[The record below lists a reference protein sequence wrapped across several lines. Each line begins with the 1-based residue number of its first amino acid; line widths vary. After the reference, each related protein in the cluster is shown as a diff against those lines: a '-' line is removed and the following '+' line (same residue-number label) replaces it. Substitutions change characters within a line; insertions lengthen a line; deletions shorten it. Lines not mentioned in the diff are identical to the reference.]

1 MVHEEGFQVE
11 RRVDGELVFRNL
23 FGREIPYVAPPADV
37 PDDPV
42 ESVRARNEAEE
53 SSSART
59 PPPRHGSGNTWTRA
73 TRSTSSILERG
84 APDDEESQT
93 AGHQAHRDPL
103 RHKEAK
109 RRNIP
114 TAEYQSVKA
123 FRDTWRDRIHS
134 YLTSLRDRL
143 TVARDLLRLWVNR
156 GQPLVEEVFGEG
168 TASRSPLLFA
178 IIATRSCDEV
188 SRPAP
193 PW

>member
-1 MVHEEGFQVE
+1 
-11 RRVDGELVFRNL
+11 
-23 FGREIPYVAPPADV
+23 
-37 PDDPV
+37 
-42 ESVRARNEAEE
+42 
-53 SSSART
+53 SSART
-59 PPPRHGSGNTWTRA
+59 PPPRHGSGNTWTRLRDRRPPSSSEERLMTKKAKPPA
-73 TRSTSSILERG
+73 TKLIET
-84 APDDEESQT
+84 
-93 AGHQAHRDPL
+93 L